1 MQALLLILTPL
12 FPMACGLLTWFV
24 PALRADRARDRFVLG
39 SLCVSLCLVVALCL
53 TGDGTFTLFTISQS
67 LPVVLMSDG
76 VSRLFAVLVGG
87 MWLLSGAFSFGYMA
101 HEGAQRR
108 YYAFYLLTLGALL
121 GICFA
126 GTLVTMYLC
135 FEMMTLLSVAL
146 VLHSLKEEAV
156 AAGMKY
162 LLYSI
167 AGAMMGLLGVFYFTQ
182 SAQTPLFTPGGAL
195 APEAAQNAPLLLA
208 VLFVTVVGFGTK
220 AGLFPMHGWLPTA
233 HPIAPAP
240 ASAVLSG
247 VITKAG
253 VLCIIRVLF
262 FVVGADFVRG
272 TWVQTALLT
281 LSLITVFMGSMMALR
296 ATVLKKR
303 LAYSSVS
310 QVSYVLFGL
319 FLLDITGFEGAML
332 HVYFH
337 SVMKNLLFLC
347 AGGVILQ
354 TGLTDVRD
362 LRGIGKRMPV
372 TLWCFT
378 LAGVSLV
385 GVPPLC
391 GFFSKWQLAQGAIT
405 SGVAVFAWLG
415 PVVLLVSALLT
426 AGYLL
431 PVSINGFFP
440 GHAED
445 TADAPAVGTSA
456 ADAPAVGTP
465 AVGISCELPL
475 RMLWPM
481 LLMAALLV
489 LLGLFPG
496 ALQAFI
502 APVAAAIM

>member
-1 MQALLLILTPL
+1 MQAVLLILTPL
-12 FPMACGLLTWFV
+12 FPALCALLCWFL
-24 PALRADRARDRFVLG
+24 PAVRPDKARDRFVLAA
-39 SLCVSLCLVVALCL
+39 LVASFLLTVALCL
-53 TGDGTFTLFTISQS
+53 TGDGSVTLFTISQD
-67 LPVVLMSDG
+67 LPVVAASDG
-76 VSRLFAVLVGG
+76 LSRLFSLLMSG

-108 YYAFYLLTLGALL
+108 FYTFYLLTLSALL
-121 GICFA
+121 GLCFA

-135 FEMMTLLSVAL
+135 FELMTLLSVAL
-146 VLHSLKEEAV
+146 VLHSLTKEAV

-167 AGAMMGLLGVFYFTQ
+167 AGAMMGLLGIFFFT
-182 SAQTPLFTPGGAL
+182 ANAETPLFVAGGTLSAD
-195 APEAAQNAPLLLA
+195 AVAAQGPLLLW
-208 VLFVTVVGFGTK
+208 VLLITVIGFGTK
-220 AGLFPMHGWLPTA
+220 AGMFPMHGWLPTA

-253 VLCIIRVLF
+253 VLCITRVIF
-262 FVVGADFVRG
+262 YVTGADFLRG
-272 TWVQTALLT
+272 TWVQTALL
-281 LSLITVFMGSMMALR
+281 M
-296 ATVLKKR
+296 TVLKKR

-319 FLLDITGFEGAML
+319 FLLNETAFRGAML

-337 SVMKNLLFLC
+337 SIMKNLLFLC
-347 AGGVILQ
+347 AGGIILK

-362 LRGIGKRMPV
+362 LRGIGKRMPA

-391 GFFSKWQLAQGAIT
+391 GFFSKWELAQGAMA
-405 SGVAVFAWLG
+405 SGVATFSWLG

-440 GHAED
+440 GRASGE
-445 TADAPAVGTSA
+445 AALETSC
-456 ADAPAVGTP
+456 
-465 AVGISCELPL
+465 CELKASMLGPL
-475 RMLWPM
+475 VALAARTLILGLWPS
-481 LLMAALLV
+481 LV
-489 LLGLFPG
+489 ET
-496 ALQAFI
+496 AVSA
-502 APVAAAIM
+502 VAAAVL

>member
-1 MQALLLILTPL
+1 MQAVLLILTPL
-12 FPMACGLLTWFV
+12 FPALCALLCWFL
-24 PALRADRARDRFVLG
+24 PALRPDKARDRFVLA
-39 SLCVSLCLVVALCL
+39 SLVMSFLLTVALCL
-53 TGDGTFTLFTISQS
+53 TGDGSVTLFTISQD
-67 LPVVLMSDG
+67 LPVVAASDG
-76 VSRLFAVLVGG
+76 LSRLFSILMSG

-108 YYAFYLLTLGALL
+108 FYTFYLLTLSALL
-121 GICFA
+121 GLCFA

-135 FEMMTLLSVAL
+135 FELMTLLSVAL
-146 VLHSLKEEAV
+146 VLHSLTREAV

-167 AGAMMGLLGVFYFTQ
+167 AGAMMGLLGIFFFT
-182 SAQTPLFTPGGAL
+182 ANAETPLFVAGGTLSPDAV
-195 APEAAQNAPLLLA
+195 AAQGPLLLW
-208 VLFVTVVGFGTK
+208 VLLITVIGFGTK
-220 AGLFPMHGWLPTA
+220 AGMFPMHGWLPTA

-253 VLCIIRVLF
+253 VLCIIRVIYY
-262 FVVGADFVRG
+262 VTGADFLRG
-272 TWVQTALLT
+272 TWVQTALMMLA
-281 LSLITVFMGSMMALR
+281 LITVFMGSMMALKV
-296 ATVLKKR
+296 TVLKKR

-319 FLLDITGFEGAML
+319 FLLNETAFRGAML

-337 SVMKNLLFLC
+337 SIMKNLLFLC
-347 AGGVILQ
+347 AGGIILK
-354 TGLTDVRD
+354 TGLTDVGD
-362 LRGIGKRMPV
+362 LRGIGKRMPA

-391 GFFSKWQLAQGAIT
+391 GFFSKWQLAQGAMA
-405 SGVAVFAWLG
+405 SGVSTFSWLG

-440 GHAED
+440 GHASGEVALD
-445 TADAPAVGTSA
+445 TS
-456 ADAPAVGTP
+456 
-465 AVGISCELPL
+465 SCELGAS
-475 RMLWPM
+475 MLWP
-481 LLMAALLV
+481 LVVLAALTLI
-489 LLGLFPG
+489 LGLCPSLVET
-496 ALQAFI
+496 AVSA
-502 APVAAAIM
+502 VAAAVL